1 MFSRVVVVNVI
12 AVSVSTVPIPVAVAV
27 VVVVVVVPVVIVADV
42 SLFQRIFQQC
52 LLNNEF
58 ISGETKL
65 LNIRVC
71 L

>member
-12 AVSVSTVPIPVAVAV
+12 AVSVGTVPIPVV

>member
-12 AVSVSTVPIPVAVAV
+12 AVSVGTVPIPV
-27 VVVVVVVPVVIVADV
+27 VVVVVVAVVIVADV

>member
-12 AVSVSTVPIPVAVAV
+12 AVSVGTVPIP
-27 VVVVVVVPVVIVADV
+27 VVVVVVPVVIVADV

-65 LNIRVC
+65 PNIRVC